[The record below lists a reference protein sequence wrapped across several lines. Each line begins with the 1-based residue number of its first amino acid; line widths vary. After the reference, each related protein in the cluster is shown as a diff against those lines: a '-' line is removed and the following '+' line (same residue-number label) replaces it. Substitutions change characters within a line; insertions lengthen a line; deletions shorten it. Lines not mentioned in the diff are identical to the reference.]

1 MAPENRK
8 AKDPMDEEAMIAA
21 LNAALVLQ
29 YRSALS
35 YTLVSGSLQGFQ
47 FQPLSVELW
56 SFAANELDDARH
68 LVEKIVT
75 LGGEPTTEMA
85 PLELHVQPQGA
96 VQWLIESESEAID
109 RLQDCI
115 PHTGQEGRSEAMEH
129 RLEHTIMRKQEQVDA
144 LIRARRES

>member
-1 MAPENRK
+1 
-8 AKDPMDEEAMIAA
+8 
-21 LNAALVLQ
+21 
-29 YRSALS
+29 
-35 YTLVSGSLQGFQ
+35 
-47 FQPLSVELW
+47 
-56 SFAANELDDARH
+56 
-68 LVEKIVT
+68 
-75 LGGEPTTEMA
+75 MA